1 MERKRKLT
9 NSEREKSGGCRFFFG
24 RFQIHPLFLAV
35 GVLSCFLKE
44 LPLFLIST
52 LVALLHELAHAYAA
66 EQVGLQMK
74 KVILMPYGATVD
86 MDMRGLN
93 ASDELKIVLAG
104 PLFNLVCAAFFL
116 GLWWCFPDTYPY
128 TEAAQASSLTIGLI
142 NLLPAYP
149 LDGGRILRL
158 WLIRAFTPHLPPA
171 KCEKRAEKI
180 TLLISAL
187 TATGLFVLFL
197 YALKK
202 GVFSLSLLLFS
213 LFVLIGLPK
222 SKSGEGVYERIDF
235 RTKGKLKRGM
245 PVRRVAVDDSC
256 TLKKAVGFMAQGEY
270 LILDLFDE
278 AGSPVGTLTQNELSE
293 ALLRENLYDKIKNLL
308 NK

>member
-1 MERKRKLT
+1 M
-9 NSEREKSGGCRFFFG
+9 
-24 RFQIHPLFLAV
+24 
-35 GVLSCFLKE
+35 
-44 LPLFLIST
+44 
-52 LVALLHELAHAYAA
+52 
-66 EQVGLQMK
+66 
-74 KVILMPYGATVD
+74 
-86 MDMRGLN
+86 
-93 ASDELKIVLAG
+93 
-104 PLFNLVCAAFFL
+104 
-116 GLWWCFPDTYPY
+116 
-128 TEAAQASSLTIGLI
+128 
-142 NLLPAYP
+142 
-149 LDGGRILRL
+149 
-158 WLIRAFTPHLPPA
+158 
-171 KCEKRAEKI
+171 
-180 TLLISAL
+180 LISAL

-235 RTKGKLKRGM
+235 RARGKLKRGM

-278 AGSPVGTLTQNELSE
+278 AGNPVGTLTQNELSE